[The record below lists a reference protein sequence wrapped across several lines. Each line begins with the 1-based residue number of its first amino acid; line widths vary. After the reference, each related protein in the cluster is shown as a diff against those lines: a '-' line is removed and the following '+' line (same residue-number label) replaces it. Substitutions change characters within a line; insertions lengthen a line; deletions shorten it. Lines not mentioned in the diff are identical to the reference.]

1 MMRVDEGFVR
11 RTMITISWFTAVV
24 LITVAGWG
32 HDWPVYAAV
41 ALGAA
46 LMAAAIWVLS
56 LAVGAATREHNPR
69 RGWITAAFLLKP
81 PIVGS
86 IFYLVTQHTALSGVA
101 LAGGLGL
108 PIAVILLKLAGQA
121 MTKPSKVPRATAGQD
136 TESRD
141 GRS

>member
-1 MMRVDEGFVR
+1 MMRVDDGFVR
-11 RTMITISWFTAVV
+11 RTVVTTTWFTAVV
-24 LITVAGWG
+24 VITVAGWG
-32 HDWPVYAAV
+32 HGWPVYAAV
-41 ALGAA
+41 ALGSA
-46 LMAAAIWVLS
+46 LMAGAVLVLS
-56 LAVGAATREHNPR
+56 LAVQVATREVNPK
-69 RGWITAAFLLKP
+69 RGWITAAFLLKL

-121 MTKPSKVPRATAGQD
+121 MTKPSKAPGATAGQD

-141 GRS
+141 GQS